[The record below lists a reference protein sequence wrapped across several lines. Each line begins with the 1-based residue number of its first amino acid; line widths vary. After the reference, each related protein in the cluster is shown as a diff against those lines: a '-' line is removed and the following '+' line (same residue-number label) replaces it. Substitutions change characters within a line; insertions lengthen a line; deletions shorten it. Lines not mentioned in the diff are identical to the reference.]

1 MRAIHFLAN
10 LPEITL
16 VTLVTAAAVFS
27 LGFSVLRLYRRFG
40 RKTRYALRITYA
52 RWALGG
58 YVVLSTVLSLLLSFG
73 TTSGIADFGQTL
85 PGAILVAF
93 SSSVIIAGSSSVV
106 GLVGRDQKHLVSITT
121 WVYQTI
127 DAEIERLIN
136 QEIVDIAMRLARRP
150 HAIKTLCDVGRCWV
164 SVNGQFDKS
173 RSKHKLLAQIEDFEL
188 AGDGVFEKLVGFLLN
203 QCECDAQWLERKVID
218 EPLDCLP
225 RS

>member
-127 DAEIERLIN
+127 DAEIERLIFSGADHGSI
-136 QEIVDIAMRLARRP
+136 ERAAVAGGMVTMFDAGLAA
-150 HAIKTLCDVGRCWV
+150 AIEGITT
-164 SVNGQFDKS
+164 
-173 RSKHKLLAQIEDFEL
+173 IED
-188 AGDGVFEKLVGFLLN
+188 VV
-203 QCECDAQWLERKVID
+203 
-218 EPLDCLP
+218 
-225 RS
+225 RSIRTEA